1 MWVPVSYNRIFY
13 QNGNWQDSHFV
24 ELDNGMLLCYEVSKN
39 PSGKLARVVSHSFD
53 HLAVKLVFENE
64 AGETR
69 SVVVLC
75 GSIRSRTLLVHF
87 LNTAAAS
94 AATSPSAAA
103 SADPDQVLFE
113 TVLIKYPTEGDKVN
127 IVSSPSSVSLM
138 GGRRDSQRLRADS
151 LVSAKLDEL
160 TTYMGSSQRRLFKLY
175 ANGSLAYFEV
185 SPVAV
190 VSVSSSSSLLRLLES
205 PQEYNADGVPMYAVT
220 VSSFSQDAI
229 LPQPPPSTN
238 TNNPLR
244 VLTRKLFASPSTLD
258 DAGGSGVG
266 GVGGGGGGGSS
277 LPSTLTFGT
286 PLGRATCEQWL
297 AEIQSYSA
305 WFHQEFAND
314 SLDRKRAKVLLK
326 GWCWKRG
333 QFNLLN
339 YQWKLR
345 FLLVLSNKEICY
357 YDAELGGS
365 LLGAIPLTKM
375 RSVKIGRSPDK
386 PQGFS
391 DIIELDTLGRTWYL
405 SPRAT
410 NRSEQAILLDR
421 WISTIRTLVA
431 GPDPA
436 EAEAIKRESSLQSP
450 AQGYSPQ
457 AFFASPPSASDL
469 PCVPIVVCTGWERI
483 SGNTSSAMLSPSAWK
498 DDILLR
504 GSGVLGGQSTANLG
518 VE

>member
-13 QNGNWQDSHFV
+13 QNGNWQDNHFI
-24 ELDNGMLLCYEVSKN
+24 ELDNGMLLCYEVSKT
-39 PSGKLARVVSHSFD
+39 PSGKLAKVLSLTFD

-64 AGETR
+64 VGETR

-87 LNTAAAS
+87 LNT
-94 AATSPSAAA
+94 TTPST
-103 SADPDQVLFE
+103 ADSDQVLFE
-113 TVLIKYPTEGDKVN
+113 TVLIKYPTEGGGGGDKPN
-127 IVSSPSSVSLM
+127 IASSPSSASLSVK
-138 GGRRDSQRLRADS
+138 RDSQRLRADS

-205 PQEYNADGVPMYAVT
+205 PQEYNGDGVPMHAIT
-220 VSSFSQDAI
+220 VSSFSQDAT
-229 LPQPPPSTN
+229 LPQPPPSAN

-244 VLTRKLFASPSTLD
+244 VLHRKLFANQPID
-258 DAGGSGVG
+258 DS
-266 GVGGGGGGGSS
+266 GGSS
-277 LPSTLTFGT
+277 LPSTITFGT
-286 PLGRATCEQWL
+286 SLGRTTCEQWL

-305 WFHQEFAND
+305 WFHQEFAKD

-375 RSVKIGRSPDK
+375 RSIKIGRSPDK

-421 WISTIRTLVA
+421 WISTIRDLVA
-431 GPDPA
+431 GPDD
-436 EAEAIKRESSLQSP
+436 EEEGETVKRASSLKSP

-457 AFFASPPSASDL
+457 AFFASPPSGTDL
-469 PCVPIVVCTGWERI
+469 PCVPITTFCCGAR
-483 SGNTSSAMLSPSAWK
+483 AC
-498 DDILLR
+498 
-504 GSGVLGGQSTANLG
+504 
-518 VE
+518 